1 MGSRKK
7 LRNSVFSSSDEDDA
21 APRSSPLP
29 NRARGLFHDTATD
42 QVLNRRGLFDTSH
55 EDEKD
60 LEMKIKQRQMQKKAH
75 WDTLQAKLHDAMLT
89 ADMHK
94 SDAEVLS
101 VQLAAA
107 LAKVDKRNRQLQ
119 NAKSLVHS
127 LQGDLAHLQSLLDE
141 VSLGRRRDQ
150 EAWEGERNGF
160 VQEIETLKAAATP
173 KAPPISPTT
182 LLGKV
187 WSRKT
192 PGKEFSSANE
202 FLSVPVPPMQRPAM
216 FTVPVIP
223 TDDEE
228 SSDSIVGH
236 SSSDQDDSDSD
247 IEHQPPPSTTSM
259 APDPTNDFGPSTT
272 SIPLGVSRM
281 NYYMEARMK
290 KEAEKRDKELQEK
303 LEKSKLQEEFD
314 NEWAALAR
322 ETQELKKAK
331 KLKKPTKT
339 NTRIPRQRPG
349 SFKQQMPASTPS
361 TSSSTTS
368 TPVTPSQPRA
378 SDPQSSDQPSKPIT
392 TPSPP
397 PVTSPPLPPEPSEAD
412 MELYRRQQ
420 ARLHDLH
427 TSERTKREKAE
438 EADVVRRHLHAAV
451 TQWALG
457 KPLLGLLNSL
467 HEIPELQG
475 VIDDH
480 SQVSNDPDSIKKGY
494 RALIRII
501 HPDKLRNASVQQQLV
516 ANEVFTVVNQA
527 FDGFKQAG
535 GLS

>member
-29 NRARGLFHDTATD
+29 NRAGGLFHDTAPD
-42 QVLNRRGLFDTSH
+42 QVLNRRSLFDTSH

-107 LAKVDKRNRQLQ
+107 LAKVEKRNRQLQ

-127 LQGDLAHLQSLLDE
+127 LQGDLAHLQSQLDE

-150 EAWEGERNGF
+150 EVGERNGF

-202 FLSVPVPPMQRPAM
+202 FLSVPAPVPPMQRPAM

-247 IEHQPPPSTTSM
+247 IEHQPPPTTTSM
-259 APDPTNDFGPSTT
+259 APDPASDGPSTTSTT

-339 NTRIPRQRPG
+339 NTR
-349 SFKQQMPASTPS
+349 
-361 TSSSTTS
+361 
-368 TPVTPSQPRA
+368 VTNYGE
-378 SDPQSSDQPSKPIT
+378 
-392 TPSPP
+392 
-397 PVTSPPLPPEPSEAD
+397 V
-412 MELYRRQQ
+412 
-420 ARLHDLH
+420 
-427 TSERTKREKAE
+427 ERTKREKAE

-475 VIDDH
+475 VIGDH

>member
-29 NRARGLFHDTATD
+29 NRAGGLFHDTVPD
-42 QVLNRRGLFDTSH
+42 QVLNRRSLFDTSH

-107 LAKVDKRNRQLQ
+107 LAKVEKRNRQLQ

-127 LQGDLAHLQSLLDE
+127 LQGDLAHLQSQFDE

-150 EAWEGERNGF
+150 EVGERNGF

-228 SSDSIVGH
+228 SSDSI
-236 SSSDQDDSDSD
+236 
-247 IEHQPPPSTTSM
+247 
-259 APDPTNDFGPSTT
+259 
-272 SIPLGVSRM
+272 
-281 NYYMEARMK
+281 
-290 KEAEKRDKELQEK
+290 
-303 LEKSKLQEEFD
+303 
-314 NEWAALAR
+314 
-322 ETQELKKAK
+322 
-331 KLKKPTKT
+331 
-339 NTRIPRQRPG
+339 
-349 SFKQQMPASTPS
+349 
-361 TSSSTTS
+361 
-368 TPVTPSQPRA
+368 
-378 SDPQSSDQPSKPIT
+378 
-392 TPSPP
+392 
-397 PVTSPPLPPEPSEAD
+397 
-412 MELYRRQQ
+412 
-420 ARLHDLH
+420 
-427 TSERTKREKAE
+427 
-438 EADVVRRHLHAAV
+438 
-451 TQWALG
+451 
-457 KPLLGLLNSL
+457 
-467 HEIPELQG
+467 
-475 VIDDH
+475 
-480 SQVSNDPDSIKKGY
+480 
-494 RALIRII
+494 
-501 HPDKLRNASVQQQLV
+501 
-516 ANEVFTVVNQA
+516 
-527 FDGFKQAG
+527 
-535 GLS
+535 